1 VPLQLFSMFGMLVA
15 ALALIAYVIVIVY
28 RLLHV
33 HPDDALSVFW
43 DRDILAFFLVGMMLF
58 GLGLIGEYV
67 GRIYHQVRARPR
79 YMIRAMLERPS
90 EEPVERR
97 REDPV
102 QRRARSP

>member
-1 VPLQLFSMFGMLVA
+1 ML
-15 ALALIAYVIVIVY
+15 LGGWTDGIRTI
-28 RLLHV
+28 
-33 HPDDALSVFW
+33 W

-79 YMIRAMLERPS
+79 YMIRAVLEAAS
-90 EEPVERR
+90 DEPVERR

-102 QRRARSP
+102 QRGLRSPQ